1 MREFKELG
9 YDRWREERGYGV
21 RWLVESLFSA
31 VKRTFGESVGA
42 TSFAGQVVEAKLK
55 FWAYAWMMYM
65 ANSVQQLLDFASITG
80 RYLRESP
87 ITAVCS
93 R

>member
-9 YDRWREERGYGV
+9 YDSWREERGYVV

-31 VKRTFGESVGA
+31 VKRTFGGSVGA

-55 FWAYAWMMYM
+55 FWAYAWMVHL
-65 ANSVQQLLDFASITG
+65 ANSLVG
-80 RYLRESP
+80 RAP
-87 ITAVCS
+87 GVKV
-93 R
+93 